1 MSSRISGNRNI
12 LCESKKFP
20 TFVVY
25 NQSTQKADIMNTF
38 RSKNTKPS
46 ETKKNASS
54 PKSKFSLKNNALLKQ
69 KIKRWVVKITLYF
82 LAISIGMVV
91 LYKFVP
97 VPITSTMISRKVSAV
112 FNGENSEIYY
122 DWTSYENM
130 SKEAPLAVVAAEDQL
145 FPEHFG
151 FDFEAMGNA
160 FNRNQKGRKLRGAS
174 TLSQQVAKNVFL
186 WQSRSYIRKIF
197 EVYFT
202 FLIEVIWGKERILE
216 VYLNVAEMG
225 SMTFGVE
232 EASKRYFGKSA
243 KNINREQAARIASV
257 LPSPNKWSV
266 AKPGPYV
273 RRRAAQIARQMRA
286 LGGVAYIKDLR
297 SF

>member
-1 MSSRISGNRNI
+1 MKQTSDN
-12 LCESKKFP
+12 K
-20 TFVVY
+20 
-25 NQSTQKADIMNTF
+25 NTF
-38 RSKNTKPS
+38 RTKNIKPVEVSK
-46 ETKKNASS
+46 KKLVT
-54 PKSKFSLKNNALLKQ
+54 LKD
-69 KIKRWVVKITLYF
+69 KIKRWLIKTTFYF

-97 VPITSTMISRKVSAV
+97 VPITSTMISRKMGAIAE
-112 FNGENSEIYY
+112 GEDSEIYY

-151 FDFEAMGNA
+151 FDFEAMSNA
-160 FNRNQKGRKLRGAS
+160 FSRNQKGKKLRGAS

-186 WQSRSYIRKIF
+186 WQSRSYIRKIL

-202 FLIEVIWGKERILE
+202 FLIEIIWGKERILE

-225 SMTFGVE
+225 DMTFGIE
-232 EASKRYFGKSA
+232 EASKRYYGKPA
-243 KNINREQAARIASV
+243 KNLTREQAARIAAV
-257 LPSPNKWSV
+257 LPSPIKWSV

-273 RRRAAQIARQMRA
+273 NRRTAQIVRQMRA

>member
-1 MSSRISGNRNI
+1 MKDTRDNT
-12 LCESKKFP
+12 K
-20 TFVVY
+20 
-25 NQSTQKADIMNTF
+25 NTF
-38 RSKNTKPS
+38 RTKNTKPL
-46 ETKKNASS
+46 ETPKNISFAKNSA
-54 PKSKFSLKNNALLKQ
+54 SLKT
-69 KIKRWVVKITLYF
+69 KIKRWFIKITLYF
-82 LAISIGMVV
+82 LAISIGLVV

-97 VPITSTMISRKVSAV
+97 IPFTSTMLSRKMGAIAEG
-112 FNGENSEIYY
+112 NDSEIYY
-122 DWTSYENM
+122 DWTSYENI

-145 FPEHFG
+145 YPEHFG

-160 FNRNQKGRKLRGAS
+160 FSRNQKGKKLRGAS
-174 TLSQQVAKNVFL
+174 TLSQQTAKNVFL
-186 WQSRSYIRKIF
+186 WQSRSYVRKVL

-225 SMTFGVE
+225 NMTFGVE
-232 EASKRYFGKSA
+232 EASKRYYGKSA
-243 KNINREQAARIASV
+243 KNLSREQAARIASV
-257 LPSPNKWSV
+257 LPSPIKWSV

-273 RRRAAQIARQMRA
+273 NRRTSHIARQMRA

>member
-1 MSSRISGNRNI
+1 MANDSRGG
-12 LCESKKFP
+12 K
-20 TFVVY
+20 
-25 NQSTQKADIMNTF
+25 NTF
-38 RSKNTKPS
+38 RNKNVKTKESAPKKQSSKW
-46 ETKKNASS
+46 KN
-54 PKSKFSLKNNALLKQ
+54 KLKYWA
-69 KIKRWVVKITLYF
+69 IKITLYF
-82 LAISIGMVV
+82 FAISIGLVV

-97 VPITSTMISRKVSAV
+97 VPFTTTMIARKMEAMAD
-112 FNGENSEIYY
+112 GRESEIHY
-122 DWTSYENM
+122 DWVSYANI

-145 FPEHFG
+145 FPDHNG

-160 FNRNQKGRKLRGAS
+160 FSKNLKGKKLRGAS

-186 WQSRSYIRKIF
+186 WQSRSYVRKVL

-202 FLIEVIWGKERILE
+202 VLIELIWGKERILE

-232 EASKRYFGKSA
+232 EASNRYFNTSA
-243 KNINREQAARIASV
+243 KNLTRQQAARIASV
-257 LPSPNKWSV
+257 LPSPIKWSA

-273 RRRAAQIARQMRA
+273 NRRTANIARQMRA
-286 LGGVAYIKDLR
+286 LGGVAYINDLR

>member
-1 MSSRISGNRNI
+1 M
-12 LCESKKFP
+12 CETKKFP
-20 TFVVY
+20 TFAP
-25 NQSTQKADIMNTF
+25 NNAQMTMKDSRDN
-38 RSKNTKPS
+38 KNTLRTKNKKPS
-46 ETKKNASS
+46 VAAQKKSEVL
-54 PKSKFSLKNNALLKQ
+54 KS
-69 KIKRWVVKITLYF
+69 KIKRWLIKITLYF
-82 LAISIGMVV
+82 LAISIGLVI

-97 VPITSTMISRKVSAV
+97 IPITSTMISRKMSAIA
-112 FNGENSEIYY
+112 NGEDSEIYY
-122 DWTSYENM
+122 DWTSYSNM

-151 FDFEAMGNA
+151 FDFEAMSNA
-160 FNRNQKGRKLRGAS
+160 FNRNQKGKKLRGAS

-186 WQSRSYIRKIF
+186 WQSRSYVRKAF

-202 FLIEVIWGKERILE
+202 FLIEIIWGKERILE

-225 SMTFGVE
+225 KMTFGVE

-243 KNINREQAARIASV
+243 KNISREQAARIAAV
-257 LPSPNKWSV
+257 LPSPNKWSI

-273 RRRAAQIARQMRA
+273 NRRTAHIARQMRA
-286 LGGVAYIKDLR
+286 LGGVAYIKNLR

>member
-1 MSSRISGNRNI
+1 MANDPRGG
-12 LCESKKFP
+12 K
-20 TFVVY
+20 
-25 NQSTQKADIMNTF
+25 NTF
-38 RSKNTKPS
+38 RTKNMKAPEAAPKKQSSKW
-46 ETKKNASS
+46 
-54 PKSKFSLKNNALLKQ
+54 KSKLKYWA
-69 KIKRWVVKITLYF
+69 IKITLYF
-82 LAISIGMVV
+82 FGISIGLVI
-91 LYKFVP
+91 LYKFVSVP
-97 VPITSTMISRKVSAV
+97 VTSTMIARKMEAMAD
-112 FNGENSEIYY
+112 GRESEIHY
-122 DWTSYENM
+122 DWVSYANI

-145 FPEHFG
+145 FPDHNG

-160 FNRNQKGRKLRGAS
+160 LSKNLKGKKLRGAS

-202 FLIEVIWGKERILE
+202 VLIELIWGKERILE

-232 EASKRYFGKSA
+232 EASNRYFNTSA
-243 KNINREQAARIASV
+243 KNLTRQQAARIASV
-257 LPSPNKWSV
+257 LPSPIKWSA

-273 RRRAAQIARQMRA
+273 NRRTANSTRQMRA
-286 LGGVAYIKDLR
+286 LGGVAYINDLR

>member
-1 MSSRISGNRNI
+1 MANDSRGG
-12 LCESKKFP
+12 K
-20 TFVVY
+20 
-25 NQSTQKADIMNTF
+25 NTF
-38 RSKNTKPS
+38 RTKNKKTS
-46 ETKKNASS
+46 ESSLKKKSS
-54 PKSKFSLKNNALLKQ
+54 NWKSKLKYWA
-69 KIKRWVVKITLYF
+69 IKLTLYF
-82 LAISIGMVV
+82 FAISIGMVV

-97 VPITSTMISRKVSAV
+97 IPMTSTMIARKMEAIADGQDS
-112 FNGENSEIYY
+112 GIYY
-122 DWTSYENM
+122 DWVSYSNI

-145 FPEHFG
+145 FPDHNG

-160 FNRNQKGRKLRGAS
+160 FSKNLKGKKLRGAS

-186 WQSRSYIRKIF
+186 WQSRSYVRKVL

-202 FLIEVIWGKERILE
+202 VLIELIWGKERILE

-232 EASKRYFGKSA
+232 EASKRYFKTSA
-243 KNINREQAARIASV
+243 KNLTRQQAARIASV
-257 LPSPNKWSV
+257 LPSPIKWSA

-273 RRRAAQIARQMRA
+273 NRRTAAIARQMRA
-286 LGGVAYIKDLR
+286 LGGVAYINDLR

>member
-1 MSSRISGNRNI
+1 MKDSR
-12 LCESKKFP
+12 ETK
-20 TFVVY
+20 
-25 NQSTQKADIMNTF
+25 NTF
-38 RSKNTKPS
+38 RTKTTKPS
-46 ETKKNASS
+46 VAAQKKSEVL
-54 PKSKFSLKNNALLKQ
+54 KS
-69 KIKRWVVKITLYF
+69 KIKRWVIKITLYF
-82 LAISIGMVV
+82 LAISIGLVV

-97 VPITSTMISRKVSAV
+97 VPITSTMISRKFGAIAD
-112 FNGENSEIYY
+112 GEDSEIYY
-122 DWTSYENM
+122 DWTSYENI
-130 SKEAPLAVVAAEDQL
+130 SREAPLAVVAAEDQL

-160 FNRNQKGRKLRGAS
+160 FNRNQKGKKLRGAS
-174 TLSQQVAKNVFL
+174 TLSQQTAKNVFL
-186 WQSRSYIRKIF
+186 WQSRSYVRKIL

-225 SMTFGVE
+225 KMTFGVE
-232 EASKRYFGKSA
+232 EASKRYYGKSA
-243 KNINREQAARIASV
+243 KNLSREQAARIAAV
-257 LPSPNKWSV
+257 LPSPIKWSV

-273 RRRAAQIARQMRA
+273 NRRTGHIARQMRA

>member
-1 MSSRISGNRNI
+1 MVARGIAGNDSFLAGFI
-12 LCESKKFP
+12 YP
-20 TFVVY
+20 VAAAVV
-25 NQSTQKADIMNTF
+25 
-38 RSKNTKPS
+38 
-46 ETKKNASS
+46 
-54 PKSKFSLKNNALLKQ
+54 LKNHMPPALLYQ
-69 KIKRWVVKITLYF
+69 GDEARVDDQAF
-82 LAISIGMVV
+82 SEGCRPAIADG
-91 LYKFVP
+91 
-97 VPITSTMISRKVSAV
+97 RD
-112 FNGENSEIYY
+112 SEIYY
-122 DWTSYENM
+122 DWVSYANI

-145 FPEHFG
+145 FPDHNG

-160 FNRNQKGRKLRGAS
+160 LSKNLKGKKLRGAS

-202 FLIEVIWGKERILE
+202 VLIELIWGKERILE

-232 EASKRYFGKSA
+232 EASTRYFNTSA
-243 KNINREQAARIASV
+243 KNLTRQQAARIASV
-257 LPSPNKWSV
+257 LPSPIKWSA

-273 RRRAAQIARQMRA
+273 NRRTAAIARQMRA
-286 LGGVAYIKDLR
+286 LGGVAYINDLR

>member
-1 MSSRISGNRNI
+1 MTQTIM
-12 LCESKKFP
+12 K
-20 TFVVY
+20 
-25 NQSTQKADIMNTF
+25 STNENKNTF
-38 RSKNTKPS
+38 RTKTTKPS
-46 ETKKNASS
+46 VAAQKKSEAL
-54 PKSKFSLKNNALLKQ
+54 KS
-69 KIKRWVVKITLYF
+69 KIKRWVIKITLYF
-82 LAISIGMVV
+82 LAISIGLVV

-97 VPITSTMISRKVSAV
+97 VPITSTMISRKMSAV
-112 FNGENSEIYY
+112 LNGENSEIYY

-151 FDFEAMGNA
+151 FDFEAMSNA
-160 FNRNQKGRKLRGAS
+160 FDKNRKGKKLRGAS

-186 WQSRSYIRKIF
+186 WQSRSYIRKAF

-225 SMTFGVE
+225 KMTFGVE

-243 KNINREQAARIASV
+243 KNISREQAARIAAV
-257 LPSPNKWSV
+257 LPSPIKWSV

-273 RRRAAQIARQMRA
+273 NRRTAQIARQMRA